1 MRPTPLLWQ
10 IAGASAQRKLPLPTI
25 YPAGSVP
32 RLTPTR
38 AGFLPSIVNASTTLP
53 PVFIPPPEADTNQ
66 RWDVAKK
73 LFYKARSY
81 YKFYKEGIKQANS
94 NRKIRKFLKSE
105 LMKSFA
111 HINIP
116 GTANIVMTRSEFQLC
131 IRTKRDWRK
140 MPCKYS
146 HISFAYSSIC
156 SRCIDFWRVHPSYR
170 MAFRNIVSPR
180 DMYHYSSIGWSSA
193 KEDGR
198 PRSKESPCNASCNP
212 HNRTS

>member
-1 MRPTPLLWQ
+1 LLRQ
-10 IAGASAQRKLPLPTI
+10 ILGASAQRKLPLPTI

-32 RLTPTR
+32 RLTPPR
-38 AGFLPSIVNASTTLP
+38 ADFLPSLINAPTTLP
-53 PVFIPPPEADTNQ
+53 PVFIPPPEVDSEQ

-73 LFYKARSY
+73 LYYRARSY
-81 YKFYKEGIKQANS
+81 YKFYKEGVKQANS

-140 MPCKYS
+140 MPCMDR
-146 HISFAYSSIC
+146 HIFVC
-156 SRCIDFWRVHPSYR
+156 L
-170 MAFRNIVSPR
+170 
-180 DMYHYSSIGWSSA
+180 
-193 KEDGR
+193 
-198 PRSKESPCNASCNP
+198 
-212 HNRTS
+212 